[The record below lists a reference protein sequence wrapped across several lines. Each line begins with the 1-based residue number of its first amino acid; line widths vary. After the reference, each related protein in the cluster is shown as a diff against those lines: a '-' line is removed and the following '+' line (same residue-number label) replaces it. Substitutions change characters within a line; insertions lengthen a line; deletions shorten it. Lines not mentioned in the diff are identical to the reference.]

1 MKMGRLLIFVSVVFL
16 SVIIL
21 AVLSS
26 ENLLQI
32 SEVTT
37 SLINFWNHFSE
48 VLTQNGFLLFL
59 AIIVLPA
66 FILPV
71 SPLLAL
77 AGIWGAVHGALN
89 SAIYGTIAL
98 TINCCWTYW
107 LARILGAKFNEKFN
121 FFTKKIASKIPQQT
135 SKNILGWALILRL
148 TPGIPFIFSNY
159 ILGAIKMP
167 FISYLAVS
175 VPILTATASGYILT
189 TSGIISGDLSTLGGG
204 IAFLVGII
212 LFGKYILNKSK
223 YAN

>member
-1 MKMGRLLIFVSVVFL
+1 M
-16 SVIIL
+16 
-21 AVLSS
+21 
-26 ENLLQI
+26 
-32 SEVTT
+32 
-37 SLINFWNHFSE
+37 
-48 VLTQNGFLLFL
+48 
-59 AIIVLPA
+59 
-66 FILPV
+66 
-71 SPLLAL
+71 
-77 AGIWGAVHGALN
+77 
-89 SAIYGTIAL
+89 
-98 TINCCWTYW
+98 
-107 LARILGAKFNEKFN
+107 ARILGAKFKKKFN
-121 FFTKKIASKIPQQT
+121 FFTKKIASKIPKQT